1 MTAMTKYHQGADTTM
16 MGVVHDALRRD
27 LARLQTALPGSPPP
41 GDARRRPLAGHIDW
55 MMDFL
60 HRHHHGEDTG
70 LWPLLRQRNPQAG
83 PLLDRMEADHARIA
97 PAAGLLRQAAGRYAT
112 SGSELPRANVA
123 AALSALAEP
132 LLPHLR
138 GEEDDAMPLVSA
150 TLTDAEWRA
159 WDQQHNV
166 RGKSLSQLAAEGHW
180 LMDGLYP
187 ERRDVL
193 LHLVPGPVRIVILKG
208 YARRYRAACSLR
220 WGPAVSVAPQQVAAA

>member
-1 MTAMTKYHQGADTTM
+1 MTTRHDKPADTTM

-27 LARLQTALPGSPPP
+27 LARLQSALPGSPPP
-41 GDARRRPLAGHIDW
+41 GDAQRRALAGHIDW

-60 HRHHHGEDTG
+60 HHHHHGEDTG
-70 LWPLLRQRNPQAG
+70 LWPLLRRRNPQAG

-97 PAAGLLRQAAGRYAT
+97 LAIELLRQAAGRYAT
-112 SGSELPRANVA
+112 DGSERDRASAA

-166 RGKSLSQLAAEGHW
+166 RGKSLSRLAAEGHW
-180 LMDGLYP
+180 LMDGLDP
-187 ERRDVL
+187 DRRDVL
-193 LHLVPGPVRIVILKG
+193 LHLVPAPARIIILKG
-208 YARRYRAACSLR
+208 YARRYRAACARR
-220 WGPAVSVAPQQVAAA
+220 WGPGVNVAPQPVAA

>member
-1 MTAMTKYHQGADTTM
+1 MTTRHDKPADTTM

-27 LARLQTALPGSPPP
+27 LARLRSALSGSPPP
-41 GDARRRPLAGHIDW
+41 GDVQRRALAGHIDW

-60 HRHHHGEDTG
+60 HHHHHGEDVG

-97 PAAGLLRQAAGRYAT
+97 LAVELLRQAAGRYAAN
-112 SGSELPRANVA
+112 GSELERINVA

-138 GEEDDAMPLVSA
+138 GEEDDAMPLASA
-150 TLTDAEWRA
+150 SLTDAEWRA

-166 RGKSLSQLAAEGHW
+166 RGKSLSRLAAEGHW
-180 LMDGLYP
+180 LMDGLDP
-187 ERRDVL
+187 DRRDVL
-193 LHLVPGPVRIVILKG
+193 LHLVPAPARIIILKG
-208 YARRYRAACSLR
+208 YARRYRAACARR
-220 WGPAVSVAPQQVAAA
+220 WGPGVNVDPQPVAA

>member
-1 MTAMTKYHQGADTTM
+1 MTTSHDKPADTTM

-27 LARLQTALPGSPPP
+27 LARLQSALSGSPPP
-41 GDARRRPLAGHIDW
+41 GDAQRRALAGHIDW

-60 HRHHHGEDTG
+60 HHHHHGEDTG
-70 LWPLLRQRNPQAG
+70 LWPLVRQRNPQAG
-83 PLLDRMEADHARIA
+83 PLLDQMEADHAAITLA
-97 PAAGLLRQAAGRYAT
+97 VELLRQAAGRYA
-112 SGSELPRANVA
+112 SRGSEPDRANVA

-166 RGKSLSQLAAEGHW
+166 RGKSLSRLAAEGHW
-180 LMDGLYP
+180 LMDGLDP
-187 ERRDVL
+187 DRRDVL
-193 LHLVPGPVRIVILKG
+193 LHLVPAPARIIIVKG
-208 YARRYRAACSLR
+208 YGRRYRAACARR
-220 WGPAVSVAPQQVAAA
+220 WGPGVNVTPQPAAA